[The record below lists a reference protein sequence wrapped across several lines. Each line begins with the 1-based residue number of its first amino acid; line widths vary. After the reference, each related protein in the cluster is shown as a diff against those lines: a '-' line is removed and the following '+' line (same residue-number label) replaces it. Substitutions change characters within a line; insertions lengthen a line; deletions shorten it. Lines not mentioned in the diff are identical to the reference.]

1 MAHCRKTQLSVFLTH
16 RCNLQCIYCY
26 VGDKERDRSVIDYEF
41 VKIGILDFFQNYDS
55 REIRLFATGEPTLE
69 FDLMRKIRDYA
80 FEQAGEDCR
89 FELQTNGFFSTKIA
103 EWISENIDIVWISC
117 DGPSE
122 IQNYY
127 RPTPAGRPSSD
138 IVEKNIRYLAM
149 KPIVLGCRATIGAR
163 NVEKQREM
171 IEYFVHLGVRVIM
184 SDPMFAPVKKYSGQI
199 VECEVSDLREY
210 AEHFLEARRYAIERG
225 VFYGSILTVNFDEET
240 EYFCRSCIPYPH
252 LTIDGYVSACDMA
265 FCGTDSG
272 MKDLIYGRYIPEEGR
287 IEYDQ
292 EKIKLIKSR
301 SAQNMPHCQGC
312 PVLKNCA
319 GACLGEALNET
330 GSIFGIKPHVC
341 EVIRYLAKRMPLNQ
355 GLYPYLHP

>member
-1 MAHCRKTQLSVFLTH
+1 MK
-16 RCNLQCIYCY
+16 
-26 VGDKERDRSVIDYEF
+26 
-41 VKIGILDFFQNYDS
+41 KIKDWALKQT
-55 REIRLFATGEPTLE
+55 TG
-69 FDLMRKIRDYA
+69 
-80 FEQAGEDCR
+80 DCR
-89 FELQTNGFFSTKIA
+89 FEIQTNGFFSTKIA
-103 EWISENIDIVWISC
+103 EWIGENIDIVWISC

-127 RPTPAGRPSSD
+127 RPAPAGRPSSD

-149 KPIVLGCRATIGAR
+149 RPIVLGCRTTIGAR
-163 NVEKQREM
+163 NVGKQHEM
-171 IEYFVHLGVRVIM
+171 IEYFARFGVRIVM
-184 SDPMFAPVKKYSGQI
+184 SDPMFAPVRKYSRQI
-199 VECEVSDLREY
+199 VECEVPDLQEY

-225 VFYGSILTVNFDEET
+225 VFYGSILTANFDEET

-265 FCGTDSG
+265 FCDTDSA
-272 MKDLIYGRYIPEEGR
+272 MKDLIYGRYISEEDR

-301 SAQNMPHCQGC
+301 SAQNMPHCQNC
-312 PVLKNCA
+312 PALKNCA

-355 GLYPYLHP
+355 GLYPHLHP

>member
-16 RCNLQCIYCY
+16 RCNLRCIYCY
-26 VGDKERDRSVIDYEF
+26 VGDKERDRSVINYKF
-41 VKIGILDFFQNYDS
+41 AQRGILDFFQNYDS
-55 REIRLFATGEPTLE
+55 REIRFFASGEPTLE
-69 FDLMRKIRDYA
+69 FELMKKIRDWA
-80 FEQAGEDCR
+80 FEQAGGDCR

-138 IVEKNIRYLAM
+138 IVEKNIRYLAT
-149 KPIVLGCRATIGAR
+149 KPVVLGCRATIGAR
-163 NVEKQREM
+163 NMEKQRE
-171 IEYFVHLGVRVIM
+171 IIDYFADLGVRVVM
-184 SDPMFAPVKKYSGQI
+184 ADHMCAPVKKCAGSI
-199 VECEVSDLREY
+199 VEYELPNLLEY
-210 AEHFLEARRYAIERG
+210 AEHFLEARRYAIEKDI
-225 VFYGSILTVNFDEET
+225 FYGSALTFNFDEET
-240 EYFCRSCIPYPH
+240 VYACRACVPYPH
-252 LTIDGYVSACDMA
+252 LTVDGYVSACDMA
-265 FCGTDSG
+265 FCGTDSV
-272 MKDLIYGRYIPEEGR
+272 MKDLIYGKYIPEEDR

-301 SAQNMPHCQGC
+301 SAENMPHCQGC

-330 GSIFGIKPHVC
+330 GSIFGVRPHIC
-341 EVIRYLAKRMPLNQ
+341 EAIRYLAKRMPLNQ